1 MLYLLESSL
10 LSLMLF
16 FIWRMN
22 SHFAAAKCHKT
33 DRKRH
38 EMHKIRGFGG
48 GHVKLCSA
56 GRSDT
61 VHRTVACIF
70 LNKIIHIARV
80 WVAQQKCSHIIS
92 N

>member
-61 VHRTVACIF
+61 VHRRM
-70 LNKIIHIARV
+70 HILK
-80 WVAQQKCSHIIS
+80 QDHPYCSCLGGTAEM
-92 N
+92 